1 MSSDFKYTALVTGFG
16 PFSGHDVNASWEA
29 VKELKKLSDTSKE
42 LKNVKLIIKEIPVS
56 YDDVSAYLSK
66 LIEDYNPT
74 VILNVGVSSLAK
86 CLTLECCARSC
97 GYVRPDIY
105 NKCPDESTI
114 TSEIFK
120 TNIDVH
126 EVCKIINESSEETK
140 CSACISDNAGQFL
153 CEYIFYKSLQMKS
166 LKVLFVHVP
175 DLNVYS
181 SAQTARGLYHILCC
195 MIKGVGYLESNV
207 TEEQENQYIKN
218 SV

>member
-140 CSACISDNAGQFL
+140 CSACISDNA
-153 CEYIFYKSLQMKS
+153 
-166 LKVLFVHVP
+166 